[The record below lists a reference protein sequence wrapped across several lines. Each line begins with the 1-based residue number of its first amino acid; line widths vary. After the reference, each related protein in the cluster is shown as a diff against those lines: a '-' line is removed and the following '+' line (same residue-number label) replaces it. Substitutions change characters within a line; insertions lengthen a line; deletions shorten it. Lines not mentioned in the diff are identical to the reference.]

1 MLRVLWL
8 NLSTVM
14 VHMRE
19 CMVKHGGMGGRH
31 RIQSSEEV
39 VADLY
44 TYLEQLNAKCGELEA
59 KVQKCNQR
67 ALFHRQRA
75 KAELTQH
82 CKQRELNRAKLY
94 LQDKHRLQEDQDRT
108 LRFMH
113 LIRQQIDSLTSSQMD
128 NIMVDAMRQYNMTA
142 KHMGL
147 PDKSEEIASL
157 SKEIQARFEEVDEL
171 QHMLSD
177 ATDPCSVGLL
187 KNDVD
192 DDELMMELNA
202 LGDEEEESAP
212 SALPSVP
219 EQQQLQQL
227 NPSSVLRQRNP
238 TTVPPSTAS
247 ATAEM
252 GIMNHEE
259 AADRGGTST
268 VATEGLLLLS
278 G

>member
-8 NLSTVM
+8 NLSTIVI
-14 VHMRE
+14 HMRE
-19 CMVKHGGMGGRH
+19 CMAKHSTVGRR

-44 TYLEQLNAKCGELEA
+44 TYLEQLNAKCGELES

-75 KAELTQH
+75 AAEPVQH

-142 KHMGL
+142 KRMGL
-147 PDKSEEIASL
+147 PDKSDEIASL
-157 SKEIQARFEEVDEL
+157 SKEIQTRFEEVDEL
-171 QHMLSD
+171 QNLLSD

-187 KNDVD
+187 KDDVD
-192 DDELMMELNA
+192 DDDLMRELNA
-202 LGDEEEESAP
+202 LGEEMMDTVAAP
-212 SALPSVP
+212 LRAAVTAELLT
-219 EQQQLQQL
+219 EQQQQQQEQPL
-227 NPSSVLRQRNP
+227 AGLKQRNP
-238 TTVPPSTAS
+238 PVLMVVEDETQQIVIESV
-247 ATAEM
+247 
-252 GIMNHEE
+252 
-259 AADRGGTST
+259 AAVSSR
-268 VATEGLLLLS
+268 EGLLLS